1 MNQTSTMNND
11 DSQVNNLQ
19 STDNDDIQIRSF
31 PQQTVLYVKIRT
43 TKRKWLILTMFII
56 ILIFAI
62 TVLVPTIIV
71 IRNKKNVTKMSTEE
85 TSITIKTTTRPK
97 IGKVFC
103 QQK

>member
-1 MNQTSTMNND
+1 MNND

-31 PQQTVLYVKIRT
+31 PQQTVPYVKIRT

-56 ILIFAI
+56 ILIVAI

-71 IRNKKNVTKMSTEE
+71 IRNKKNVTKTSTEE
-85 TSITIKTTTRPK
+85 TSITIKTTTTTPK
-97 IGKVFC
+97 TGIVFC